1 MEKQVSFSLKN
12 PYKTQTKPEDYI
24 PWVRRIVAKWKA
36 RLPANVEWDDLVQAG
51 MMGLME
57 CWGTYDASKG
67 ASFETFASS
76 RVQGSIL
83 DWLRSQDP
91 MPKDARTKW
100 KSAEKFIRS
109 YLDENSVYPN
119 ESEIAKGIGLSL
131 EAYQKLS
138 DSAYAYSVF
147 EPEMNA
153 DGEYAMPEGV
163 ETNTPELLFES
174 TEVREKLVSAIKTL
188 PEKEAIVVQ
197 LYYVEDMN
205 LKEIGAV
212 LDLTEARASQLL
224 KKALVS
230 LRAYMN

>member
-12 PYKTQTKPEDYI
+12 PYQTQTKPEDYI

-57 CWGTYDASKG
+57 CWNNYDSSKG
-67 ASFETFASS
+67 ATFETYAAT
-76 RVQGSIL
+76 RVQGAIL
-83 DWLRSQDP
+83 DWLREQDP

-100 KSAEKFIRS
+100 KGAEKFVRRF
-109 YLDENSVYPN
+109 LDENGTYPS

-131 EAYQKLS
+131 EAYQKLA

-147 EPEMNA
+147 EPEMDS
-153 DGEYAMPEGV
+153 DGEYVTPSGV
-163 ETNTPELLFES
+163 ETTTPELLFES
-174 TEVREKLVSAIKTL
+174 TELRSQLVKAIQKL
-188 PEKEAIVVQ
+188 PEKEAMVVQ
-197 LYYVEDMN
+197 LYYVEDLN

-224 KKALVS
+224 KKALTS
-230 LRAYMN
+230 MRAYMS